1 MCMTIEKKSTNDEN
15 PKTLITGKCNHI
27 RTFRKSLIDGGF
39 VHNVQMI
46 IGEGV
51 ASIVRKNCDKNNNN
65 QRATDVD
72 SPYKKIENAKV

>member
-51 ASIVRKNCDKNNNN
+51 ASIVRKI
-65 QRATDVD
+65 VI
-72 SPYKKIENAKV
+72 KITTTNAQQMSTHPTRK